1 MMLIKPKMLTGSQE
15 TLCALE
21 TEVHSELVNKE
32 EVTCTGII
40 TASNALGL
48 QSIESPSA
56 A

>member
-1 MMLIKPKMLTGSQE
+1 MLINPKMLTSSQE

-21 TEVHSELVNKE
+21 TKVHSELVNKQE
-32 EVTCTGII
+32 ITCSGVI

-48 QSIESPSA
+48 HSIESPSA